1 MTNRQRFFL
10 NGLLL
15 TAVAIAVRSVSLI
28 FNSFITHNIGA
39 EGMGLFTLIG
49 TVYSFAVTF
58 ATSGISLTV
67 TRLTSSAIGKGKAG
81 EVVGVLRSATAY
93 SLVFSIFASLT
104 LFIGAPYFAGTV
116 LSDLR
121 AVRPLRV
128 LAVSL
133 VPLAL
138 SSVFSGYF
146 VGVKRVGRNALVQ
159 VLGQVFRIT
168 VTSFFILRYAK
179 LGVEEGTVALCL
191 SMTLTEILVFLVA
204 LVEFLWDKRRNF
216 RRKNPNEAHFPEVC
230 KMALPLA
237 LSAYIRSALLTIEHI
252 LIPKRL
258 RDGGNS
264 HTDALAAYG
273 VLHGMALPV
282 LLFPMS
288 PLTSFSGLLVPEFS
302 ESMARG
308 ENSRM
313 QRISSEA
320 LNTTL
325 VYSIAAMAFVA
336 LFSEEIG
343 YAAYSSYS
351 AGYYIALMAPVLP
364 IMYLDHVTDAMLK
377 GIGEHV
383 YSMWVNISD
392 SFLSVI
398 LVWFLIPRMG
408 ISGYAV
414 VIVVME
420 GYNFILSA
428 IRLYKRVK
436 FRISPV
442 RAVLLPL
449 VAAFFSSYVAKHTF
463 INIGSRPSP
472 VWLFLE
478 IIFAVCIFTA
488 VYLTFSLISKRKN
501 KTSQA

>member
-10 NGLLL
+10 NGILL
-15 TAVAIAVRSVSLI
+15 TAVAIAIRSVSLV
-28 FNSFITHNIGA
+28 FNSFITHSIGA

-67 TRLTSSAIGKGKAG
+67 TRLVSSAIGKEQSG
-81 EVVGVLRSATAY
+81 EVIGVLRSSVAY
-93 SLVFSIFASLT
+93 ALVFSIFASLT
-104 LFIGAPYFAGTV
+104 LFIGAPYFALRV
-116 LSDLR
+116 LSDIR
-121 AVRPLRV
+121 AVRPLRI
-128 LAVSL
+128 LALSL
-133 VPLAL
+133 VPIAL
-138 SSVFSGYF
+138 SAVFSGYF
-146 VGVKRVGRNALVQ
+146 IGVKRVGRNAIVQ
-159 VLGQVFRIT
+159 VLGQIFRIT
-168 VTSFFILRYAK
+168 VTAFFVLKYAK

-216 RRKNPNEAHFPEVC
+216 ARKKPREAHLSEVC

-258 RDGGNS
+258 RDSGQS
-264 HTDALAAYG
+264 HTDALASYG

-288 PLTSFSGLLVPEFS
+288 PLSSFSGLLVPEFS

-308 ENSRM
+308 EDARM
-313 QRISSEA
+313 RRIASEA

-325 VYSIAAMAFVA
+325 VYSIAAMAFIA

-343 YAAYSSYS
+343 YAAYSSHS
-351 AGYYIALMAPVLP
+351 AGYYIAIMAPVLP

-392 SFLSVI
+392 SFLSVV

-408 ISGYAV
+408 IAGYAV

-428 IRLYKRVK
+428 IRLYSKIK
-436 FRISPV
+436 FRISIF
-442 RAVLLPL
+442 RSVLLPL
-449 VAAFFSSYVAKHTF
+449 AAAAASSHIAKCVF
-463 INIGSRPSP
+463 INSGSRPSP
-472 VWLFLE
+472 VWLFSE
-478 IIFAVCIFTA
+478 IIFAVCIFVA
-488 VYLTFSLISKRKN
+488 IYLTLSLISKSKK